1 IVDKLFLVT
10 FTKSSETQAPSV
22 FAESVDYGPV
32 FVQEPDDV
40 IFPTD
45 SEEKKVSLNCQA
57 RGNPAPIYRYSEFIG
72 NFLQLSECLASMLS
86 F

>member
-1 IVDKLFLVT
+1 TCCHLLLDLYISYRT
-10 FTKSSETQAPSV
+10 STSSDFQNNSTSV
-22 FAESVDYGPV
+22 STESVDYGPV

-57 RGNPAPIYRYSEFIG
+57 HGNPTPTYRYV
-72 NFLQLSECLASMLS
+72 L
-86 F
+86 

>member
-1 IVDKLFLVT
+1 SFYWLNSLELLIRL
-10 FTKSSETQAPSV
+10 QAKTCLMRNTPIST
-22 FAESVDYGPV
+22 ESVDYGPV

-57 RGNPAPIYRYSEFIG
+57 RGNPTPTYRY
-72 NFLQLSECLASMLS
+72 LV
-86 F
+86 

>member
-1 IVDKLFLVT
+1 MLKHINIYSYFQNFCT
-10 FTKSSETQAPSV
+10 SISTEG
-22 FAESVDYGPV
+22 VDYGPV

-57 RGNPAPIYRYSEFIG
+57 HGNPIPTYRYMF
-72 NFLQLSECLASMLS
+72 
-86 F
+86 